1 VWGGCGNVRVC
12 MCRVGVS
19 VGVGMDECGCG
30 VGVTVGVSKDEVV
43 CLQAHISHTG
53 SKHVG

>member
-1 VWGGCGNVRVC
+1 

-30 VGVTVGVSKDEVV
+30 VGVGMDEFACVGWV
-43 CLQAHISHTG
+43 CL
-53 SKHVG
+53 